1 MRKFLTTAMAVAL
14 ASATSYADL
23 QNIEVN
29 GGIRLRGS
37 SYSGGDGPGDRA
49 TQFTE
54 QRTNLG
60 WTADF
65 TDEVS
70 AVIEMDSYNI
80 WGDDGRGDV
89 VGGPGTGGGLG
100 EVSLYQA
107 YIELGEAWGT
117 ALDIKVGRQEVI
129 LGSEFLV
136 GNNSTGSYFPQN
148 SFDGITA
155 VYNQDTYNVTFLML
169 KVAEADAALGATG
182 LGVDLDTDLYGI
194 YGSYTGLENN
204 VIDGY
209 WLYVRTGLPGDN
221 SELHTIGARIA
232 GSANR
237 FDYEGEIAVQTGD
250 TGTAGSDFDG
260 LAINTELGYTFDTD
274 LQPRIFGGITLFTGS
289 DGGDIGFNRLFSDWE
304 YSEFISNGD
313 LTNAQIL
320 RLGFSL
326 QATEKI
332 GLSAVIAHFELD
344 EDAGFATDDI
354 GDEFGL
360 YATYQYSDDVALEF
374 GYAHFFVEE
383 DLFGAGADDFDYVY
397 AEMSIS
403 F

>member
-1 MRKFLTTAMAVAL
+1 M
-14 ASATSYADL
+14 
-23 QNIEVN
+23 
-29 GGIRLRGS
+29 
-37 SYSGGDGPGDRA
+37 
-49 TQFTE
+49 
-54 QRTNLG
+54 
-60 WTADF
+60 
-65 TDEVS
+65 
-70 AVIEMDSYNI
+70 
-80 WGDDGRGDV
+80 
-89 VGGPGTGGGLG
+89 
-100 EVSLYQA
+100 
-107 YIELGEAWGT
+107 
-117 ALDIKVGRQEVI
+117 
-129 LGSEFLV
+129 
-136 GNNSTGSYFPQN
+136 
-148 SFDGITA
+148 
-155 VYNQDTYNVTFLML
+155 VYNQDTYNVTFLSL

-182 LGVDLDTDLYGI
+182 LGVDLDTDLSGI
-194 YGSYTGLENN
+194 YGSYTGREDM

-209 WLYVRTGLPGDN
+209 WLYVRTGIAGVAAAGDN

-232 GSANR
+232 GSVNR
-237 FDYEGEIAVQTGD
+237 FDYEGEVAFQTGD
-250 TGTAGSDFDG
+250 AGAGADFDG
-260 LAINTELGYTFDTD
+260 LAINTELGYTWDAD
-274 LQPRIFGGITLFTGS
+274 QQPRIFGGITLFTGG

-360 YATYQYSDDVALEF
+360 YATYQYSEDVAVEF